1 MMMLKN
7 VAQQARFAAMQP
19 GQITQHYREQD
30 ADLQAFESAA
40 AYAAAALAF
49 RAVKSMGGCRLH
61 TPGDCEARAR
71 KAERA
76 IREIALQSE
85 IILQRRAEL
94 ADADRAMLR
103 AMMAE
108 AA

>member
-1 MMMLKN
+1 MLK
-7 VAQQARFAAMQP
+7 ASAGRCETPYARN
-19 GQITQHYREQD
+19 
-30 ADLQAFESAA
+30 
-40 AYAAAALAF
+40 LA
-49 RAVKSMGGCRLH
+49 H
-61 TPGDCEARAR
+61 HCEAKAR
-71 KAERA
+71 ECERA

>member
-1 MMMLKN
+1 MQLLRD
-7 VAQQARFAAMQP
+7 VAQQARRAAMQP

-30 ADLQAFESAA
+30 ADLQAFERATRMAADVMRVRASKRCGSSFRSAGQLE
-40 AYAAAALAF
+40 ALA
-49 RAVKSMGGCRLH
+49 R
-61 TPGDCEARAR
+61 DI
-71 KAERA
+71 ERQ

-85 IILQRRAEL
+85 IILQRRAES